1 MRREQQKLQFRG
13 TPNSTRSTIQ
23 SLSLPVTLERCNHHP
38 QTRFVLLKTASRFT
52 RGNRRIGSDRTRQHL
67 LPPPSVPPRLLI
79 SSSKHL
85 LNSTHRGWRF
95 MVCKVGLDFLLR
107 SSQAVLFWH
116 PKPKRRLVSCQE
128 FAGNW
133 IICRSLRP
141 MDRFIF
147 FFHLF
152 LFYRQFRSF
161 LPKR

>member
-52 RGNRRIGSDRTRQHL
+52 RGNRRIGSDRTRQRL

-85 LNSTHRGWRF
+85 LNSTHRGWRINLWF
-95 MVCKVGLDFLLR
+95 VKWGLTSCFGQVKQFCSDTQNR
-107 SSQAVLFWH
+107 SEGWCHV
-116 PKPKRRLVSCQE
+116 
-128 FAGNW
+128 
-133 IICRSLRP
+133 RSLRETG
-141 MDRFIF
+141 
-147 FFHLF
+147 LF
-152 LFYRQFRSF
+152 VGV
-161 LPKR
+161 